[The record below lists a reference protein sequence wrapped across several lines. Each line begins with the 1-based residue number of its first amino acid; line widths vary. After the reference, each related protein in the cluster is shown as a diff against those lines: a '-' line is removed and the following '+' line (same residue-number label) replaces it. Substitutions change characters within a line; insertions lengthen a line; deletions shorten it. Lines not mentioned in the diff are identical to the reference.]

1 MIEHVNFETQRAA
14 LTLIARLLRDDGML
28 IISTPNPEVTCL
40 YGENPYHLREMSREE
55 FLDLLSADFVHIHML
70 EQRVRESVTFDD
82 MASPKQRLEILGRQ
96 KGQNPPLA
104 YIAFCSQVELHGVAP
119 VVAFNESRDV
129 IHDFLGQEQRMN
141 LIRLTCYDQ
150 NERLGNQSNFIGMLN
165 LENASLQ
172 GSIQDLKQTNASLQ
186 GSIQDLKQTN
196 ASLQRT
202 ITEIRSSNW
211 YQLGMTLRT
220 EGLSWRGMRTAAV
233 LVAKMAL
240 PKPVKRLLRNAIRSH
255 RHKELAVGCMDGKGE
270 KYPVYHVKH
279 PAPVLAQRPCI
290 VHVIGN
296 FCLGGSSRLVVD
308 LIEHLGQ
315 FYDNKILTSYAP
327 TPPAYQGVEID
338 ELSPANDEQ
347 DFAAYFESKKP
358 AFIHLHYW
366 GDCDESWYTL
376 VIKAA
381 ERLGIRIVENVNT
394 PISPYLSPVVCRY
407 VYVSD
412 YVRRVFGQNGP
423 EHITIYTGSN
433 FSLFTRAPEEALP
446 ENCIGMVYR
455 LESDKLNEASILPL
469 IRAVQKRPGTKALI
483 VGGGS
488 LLEPFQKT
496 VQEAGLSEKFEFTGY
511 VSYDSLPEYYRRMTV
526 FVAPVW
532 KESFGQVS
540 PFAMNMRIPVCG
552 YDVGAIREIT
562 DDSRVLAPD
571 ADADG
576 LADIIVHLLDDA
588 EERRSVG
595 EFQHQRAQS
604 NFSVEA
610 MVNAYAKLYR
620 ELTGVPE

>member
-1 MIEHVNFETQRAA
+1 
-14 LTLIARLLRDDGML
+14 
-28 IISTPNPEVTCL
+28 
-40 YGENPYHLREMSREE
+40 
-55 FLDLLSADFVHIHML
+55 
-70 EQRVRESVTFDD
+70 
-82 MASPKQRLEILGRQ
+82 
-96 KGQNPPLA
+96 
-104 YIAFCSQVELHGVAP
+104 
-119 VVAFNESRDV
+119 
-129 IHDFLGQEQRMN
+129 
-141 LIRLTCYDQ
+141 
-150 NERLGNQSNFIGMLN
+150 
-165 LENASLQ
+165 
-172 GSIQDLKQTNASLQ
+172 
-186 GSIQDLKQTN
+186 
-196 ASLQRT
+196 
-202 ITEIRSSNW
+202 
-211 YQLGMTLRT
+211 
-220 EGLSWRGMRTAAV
+220 
-233 LVAKMAL
+233 
-240 PKPVKRLLRNAIRSH
+240 
-255 RHKELAVGCMDGKGE
+255 
-270 KYPVYHVKH
+270 
-279 PAPVLAQRPCI
+279 
-290 VHVIGN
+290 
-296 FCLGGSSRLVVD
+296 
-308 LIEHLGQ
+308 
-315 FYDNKILTSYAP
+315 
-327 TPPAYQGVEID
+327 
-338 ELSPANDEQ
+338 
-347 DFAAYFESKKP
+347 
-358 AFIHLHYW
+358 
-366 GDCDESWYTL
+366 
-376 VIKAA
+376 
-381 ERLGIRIVENVNT
+381 
-394 PISPYLSPVVCRY
+394 
-407 VYVSD
+407 
-412 YVRRVFGQNGP
+412 
-423 EHITIYTGSN
+423 
-433 FSLFTRAPEEALP
+433 
-446 ENCIGMVYR
+446 MVYR